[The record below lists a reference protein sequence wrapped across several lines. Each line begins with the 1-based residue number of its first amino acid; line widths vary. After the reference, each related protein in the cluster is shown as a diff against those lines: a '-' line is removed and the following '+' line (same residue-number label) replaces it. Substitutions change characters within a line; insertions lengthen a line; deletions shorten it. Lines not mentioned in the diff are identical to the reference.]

1 MTARGFWAALFGSA
15 CLGMAVAWL
24 SAAVWLGAA

>member
-1 MTARGFWAALFGSA
+1 MTARGFWATLAGSA

-24 SAAVWLGAA
+24 SAAVFLGAA